1 MGKKELQDKIRKLVK
16 EKHAIL
22 LAHNYQRAEIQEIA
36 DLTGDSYELSVKASK
51 TNADIIVFCGV
62 RFMAESA
69 KILSPD
75 KTVLL
80 PNANAGCPMADM
92 ITAQQLEELKSQY
105 PDAYVVSYVNT
116 NADVKALS
124 DVCCTSSNAVN
135 IVKAVP
141 VQKVIFV
148 PDKNL
153 GSYVKKFVDKD
164 MIIWNGYCPTHHH
177 IYPEEIKLLKEKY
190 PDAPFVCHPEC
201 RPEVVELADK
211 VASTSGILKFAR
223 DDPHQRFIIGTEE
236 GIMYQ
241 LKKNNPDKEFI
252 LASHGFICPN
262 MKRTRLEDIVL
273 SLEKNQYEIRLL
285 PAIIEKARLPL
296 ERMIEFSTVT
306 AQKT

>member
-1 MGKKELQDKIRKLVK
+1 MEKKELQDSIRRLVK
-16 EKHAIL
+16 EKNAVL

-69 KILSPD
+69 KILSPG
-75 KTVLL
+75 KKVLL

-92 ITAQQLEELKSQY
+92 ISAEELERLKSLY
-105 PDAYVVSYVNT
+105 PDAFVVGYVNT
-116 NADVKALS
+116 NADVKALT

-135 IVKAVP
+135 IVKAAP
-141 VQKVIFV
+141 SDKIIFI

-153 GSYVKKFVDKD
+153 GSYVKKFVDKE

-177 IYPEEIKLLKEKY
+177 IYPEEINILKHEN
-190 PDAPFVCHPEC
+190 PDAIFVCHPEC
-201 RPEVVELADK
+201 RPEVVDLADK
-211 VASTSGILKFAR
+211 VTSTSGIIRFTKE
-223 DDPHQRFIIGTEE
+223 DPHKKFIIGTEE

-241 LKKNNPDKEFI
+241 LRKNSPEKEFI
-252 LASHGFICPN
+252 LASNGFICPN
-262 MKRTRLEDIVL
+262 MKRTMLEDVL
-273 SLEKNQYEIRLL
+273 LALEKNRYEINLS

-296 ERMIEFSTVT
+296 ERMIQMSTAVV
-306 AQKT
+306 QK

>member
-1 MGKKELQDKIRKLVK
+1 MEKKELQNRIRRLVK
-16 EKHAIL
+16 EKNAIL

-51 TNADIIVFCGV
+51 TDADIIVFCGV

-69 KILSPD
+69 KILSPE

-80 PNANAGCPMADM
+80 PNVNAGCPMADM
-92 ITAQQLEELKSQY
+92 ITVQQLEGLKSQY
-105 PDAYVVSYVNT
+105 PEAAVVSYVNT

-135 IVKAVP
+135 IVKAVNAKG
-141 VQKVIFV
+141 VLFI

-177 IYPEEIKLLKEKY
+177 IYPEEITLLKEKY

-223 DDPHQRFIIGTEE
+223 EDSHKQFIIGTEE

-241 LKKNNPDKEFI
+241 LRKNNPEKEFI

-273 SLEKNQYEIRLL
+273 ALEKNQYEIKLS

-296 ERMIEFSTVT
+296 ERMIEMS
-306 AQKT
+306 AASALK

>member
-1 MGKKELQDKIRKLVK
+1 MEIKELQKKVRKLVK
-16 EKHAIL
+16 EKNAIL

-36 DLTGDSYELSVKASK
+36 DLTGDSYELSVRASK
-51 TNADIIVFCGV
+51 TDADIIVFCGV

-92 ITAQQLEELKSQY
+92 ITAQQLAGLKSQY
-105 PDAYVVSYVNT
+105 PEAYVVSYVNT

-141 VQKVIFV
+141 ARKVIFV

-153 GSYVKKFVDKD
+153 GSYVKRFVEKD

-177 IYPEEIKLLKEKY
+177 IYPEEIIPLKEKY

-201 RPEVVELADK
+201 RPEVIELADK
-211 VASTSGILKFAR
+211 VTSTSGIIRFTK
-223 DDPHQRFIIGTEE
+223 DDAHNQFIIGTEE

-241 LKKNNPDKEFI
+241 LRKNSPGKEFI
-252 LASHGFICPN
+252 LASNGFICPN
-262 MKRTRLEDIVL
+262 MKRTRLEDVVL
-273 SLEKNQYEIRLL
+273 ALEKNQYEIKLS
-285 PAIIEKARLPL
+285 PVIIEKARLPL
-296 ERMIEFSTVT
+296 ERMIEMASTT
-306 AQKT
+306 GIK

>member
-1 MGKKELQDKIRKLVK
+1 MDIKELQKTVRKLLK
-16 EKHAIL
+16 EKNAIL

-36 DLTGDSYELSVKASK
+36 DLTGDSYELSVKASR
-51 TNADIIVFCGV
+51 TDADIIVFCGV

-69 KILSPD
+69 KILSPE

-92 ITAQQLEELKSQY
+92 ITAQQLERLKSQY
-105 PDAYVVSYVNT
+105 PEAYVVSYVNT
-116 NADVKALS
+116 NADVKVLS

-141 VQKVIFV
+141 ARKVIFV

-177 IYPEEIKLLKEKY
+177 IYPEEIIPLKQKY

-211 VASTSGILKFAR
+211 VTSTSGIIKFAKE
-223 DDPHQRFIIGTEE
+223 DAHKQFIIGTEE
-236 GIMYQ
+236 GILYQ
-241 LKKNNPDKEFI
+241 LKKNNPEKDFI

-262 MKRTRLEDIVL
+262 MKRTRLEDVIL
-273 SLEKNQYEIRLL
+273 ALEKNQYEINLS
-285 PAIIEKARLPL
+285 PAIIERARVPL
-296 ERMIEFSTVT
+296 ERMIEMTTGLLSR
-306 AQKT
+306 

>member
-1 MGKKELQDKIRKLVK
+1 MEKKELQDRIRRLVK
-16 EKHAIL
+16 EKNAIL

-51 TNADIIVFCGV
+51 TDADIIVFCGV

-69 KILSPD
+69 KILSPG

-92 ITAQQLEELKSQY
+92 ITAQQLEGLKSQY

-135 IVKAVP
+135 IVKAVNTKR
-141 VQKVIFV
+141 VLFI

-223 DDPHQRFIIGTEE
+223 EDPHKQFIIGTEE

-241 LKKNNPDKEFI
+241 LRENNPEKEFI

-273 SLEKNQYEIRLL
+273 ALEKNQYEIKLS

-296 ERMIEFSTVT
+296 ERMIELG
-306 AQKT
+306 AAPALK

>member
-1 MGKKELQDKIRKLVK
+1 MEIRELQKIVRRLLK

-36 DLTGDSYELSVKASK
+36 DLTGDSYELSVKASR
-51 TNADIIVFCGV
+51 TDADIIVFCGV
-62 RFMAESA
+62 RFMAETA

-75 KTVLL
+75 KVVLL
-80 PNANAGCPMADM
+80 PNEYAGCPMADM
-92 ITAQQLEELKSQY
+92 ITVQQLERLKNEY

-141 VQKVIFV
+141 SHKVIFI

-153 GSYVKKFVDKD
+153 GNYVKRFVDKD

-177 IYPEEIKLLKEKY
+177 IYPEEIIPLKEKY
-190 PDAPFVCHPEC
+190 PDALFVCHPEC

-211 VASTSGILKFAR
+211 VTSTSGIIKFTKEDSHKA
-223 DDPHQRFIIGTEE
+223 FIIGTEE
-236 GIMYQ
+236 GILYQ
-241 LKKNNPDKEFI
+241 LKKNSPEKEFI
-252 LASHGFICPN
+252 IASHGLVCPN
-262 MKRTRLEDIVL
+262 MKRTRLEDVVL
-273 SLEKNQYEIRLL
+273 ALEKNQHEIKLS
-285 PAIIEKARLPL
+285 PAIIERARLPL
-296 ERMIEFSTVT
+296 ERMIEISQ
-306 AQKT
+306 ASMLK

>member
-1 MGKKELQDKIRKLVK
+1 MDIKELQKTVRKLLK
-16 EKHAIL
+16 EKNAIL

-36 DLTGDSYELSVKASK
+36 DLTGDSYELSVKASR
-51 TNADIIVFCGV
+51 TDADIIVFCGV

-69 KILSPD
+69 KILSPE

-92 ITAQQLEELKSQY
+92 ITAQQLERLKSQY
-105 PDAYVVSYVNT
+105 PEAYVVSYVNT

-141 VQKVIFV
+141 ARKVIFV

-177 IYPEEIKLLKEKY
+177 IYPEEIIPLKQKY

-211 VASTSGILKFAR
+211 VTSTSGIIKFAKE
-223 DDPHQRFIIGTEE
+223 DAHKQFIIGTEE
-236 GIMYQ
+236 GILYQ
-241 LKKNNPDKEFI
+241 LKKNTPEKDFI

-262 MKRTRLEDIVL
+262 MKRTRLEDVIL
-273 SLEKNQYEIRLL
+273 ALEKNQYEINLS
-285 PAIIEKARLPL
+285 PAIIERARVPL
-296 ERMIEFSTVT
+296 ERMIEMTTGLLSR
-306 AQKT
+306 

>member
-1 MGKKELQDKIRKLVK
+1 MEKKELQKHIRGLVK

-51 TNADIIVFCGV
+51 TDADIIVFCGV

-69 KILSPD
+69 KILSPG

-80 PNANAGCPMADM
+80 PNVNAGCPMADM
-92 ITAQQLEELKSQY
+92 ITAQQLEGLKSRY
-105 PDAYVVSYVNT
+105 PDATVVSYVNT

-135 IVKAVP
+135 IVRAVP
-141 VQKVIFV
+141 AKQVIFV

-153 GSYVKKFVDKD
+153 GNYVKKFVDKD

-177 IYPEEIKLLKEKY
+177 IYPEEIKRLKEKY

-201 RPEVVELADK
+201 RPEVVGLADK
-211 VASTSGILKFAR
+211 VTSTSGIIKFTKE
-223 DDPHQRFIIGTEE
+223 DPHKQFIIGTEE

-241 LKKNNPDKEFI
+241 LRKNSPEKEFI
-252 LASHGFICPN
+252 LASNGFICPN

-273 SLEKNQYEIRLL
+273 ALEKNQFEINLS
-285 PAIIEKARLPL
+285 PGIIEKAKVPL
-296 ERMIEFSTVT
+296 ERMIEMGAVPVL
-306 AQKT
+306 K

>member
-1 MGKKELQDKIRKLVK
+1 MDIKELQKTVRKLLK
-16 EKHAIL
+16 EKNAIL

-36 DLTGDSYELSVKASK
+36 DLTGDSYELSVKASR
-51 TNADIIVFCGV
+51 TDADIIVFCGV

-69 KILSPD
+69 KILSPE

-92 ITAQQLEELKSQY
+92 ITAQQLERLKSQY
-105 PDAYVVSYVNT
+105 PEAYVVSYVNT

-141 VQKVIFV
+141 ARKVIFV

-177 IYPEEIKLLKEKY
+177 IYPEEIIPLKQKY
-190 PDAPFVCHPEC
+190 TDAPFVCHPEC

-211 VASTSGILKFAR
+211 VTSTSGIIKFAKE
-223 DDPHQRFIIGTEE
+223 DAHKQFIIGTEE
-236 GIMYQ
+236 GILYQ
-241 LKKNNPDKEFI
+241 LKKNNPEKDFI

-262 MKRTRLEDIVL
+262 MKRTRLEDVIL
-273 SLEKNQYEIRLL
+273 ALEKNQYEINLS
-285 PAIIEKARLPL
+285 PAIIERARVPL
-296 ERMIEFSTVT
+296 ERMIEMTTGLLSR
-306 AQKT
+306 

>member
-1 MGKKELQDKIRKLVK
+1 MDIKELQKTVRKLLK
-16 EKHAIL
+16 EKNAIL

-36 DLTGDSYELSVKASK
+36 DLTGDSYELSVKASR
-51 TNADIIVFCGV
+51 TDADIIVFCGV

-69 KILSPD
+69 KILSPE

-92 ITAQQLEELKSQY
+92 ITAQQLERLKSQY
-105 PDAYVVSYVNT
+105 PEAYVVSYVNT

-141 VQKVIFV
+141 ARKVIFV

-177 IYPEEIKLLKEKY
+177 IYPEEIIPLKQKY

-211 VASTSGILKFAR
+211 VTSTSGIIKFAKE
-223 DDPHQRFIIGTEE
+223 DAHKQFIIGTEE
-236 GIMYQ
+236 GILYQ
-241 LKKNNPDKEFI
+241 LKKNNPEKDFI

-262 MKRTRLEDIVL
+262 MKRTRLEDVIL
-273 SLEKNQYEIRLL
+273 ALEKNQYEINLS
-285 PAIIEKARLPL
+285 PAIIERARVPL
-296 ERMIEFSTVT
+296 ERMIEMTTGLLSR
-306 AQKT
+306 

>member
-1 MGKKELQDKIRKLVK
+1 MEKKELQEKVRRLVK
-16 EKHAIL
+16 EKNAIL

-51 TNADIIVFCGV
+51 TDADIIVFCGV

-69 KILSPD
+69 KILSPG

-92 ITAQQLEELKSQY
+92 ISAEELERLKSQY

-135 IVKAVP
+135 IVKAAP
-141 VQKVIFV
+141 AKKVIFV

-153 GSYVKKFVDKD
+153 GSYVKQFVDKD

-177 IYPEEIKLLKEKY
+177 IYPEEINILKQNH
-190 PDAPFVCHPEC
+190 PDALFICHPEC

-211 VASTSGILKFAR
+211 VTSTSGIIRFAKE
-223 DDPHQRFIIGTEE
+223 DPHKKFIIGTEE

-241 LKKNNPDKEFI
+241 LRKNNPEKEFI
-252 LASHGFICPN
+252 LASNGFICPN
-262 MKRTRLEDIVL
+262 MKRTMLEDVVL
-273 SLEKNQYEIRLL
+273 ALEKNQYEINLS
-285 PAIIEKARLPL
+285 PAIIEKARIPL
-296 ERMIEFSTVT
+296 ERMIQMSAAVL
-306 AQKT
+306 QK

>member
-1 MGKKELQDKIRKLVK
+1 MEKKELQDQIRRLVK
-16 EKHAIL
+16 EKNAIL
-22 LAHNYQRAEIQEIA
+22 IAHNYQREEIQEIA
-36 DLTGDSYELSVKASK
+36 DLTGDSYELSVKASR
-51 TNADIIVFCGV
+51 TDADIIVFCGV

-69 KILSPD
+69 KILSPG

-80 PNANAGCPMADM
+80 PNAGAGCPMADM
-92 ITAQQLEELKSQY
+92 ITAQQLEGLRSQY

-124 DVCCTSSNAVN
+124 DVCCTSSNAVT
-135 IVKAVP
+135 IVRAVP
-141 VQKVIFV
+141 AKKVIFV

-153 GSYVKKFVDKD
+153 GSYVKKFSDKD

-201 RPEVVELADK
+201 RPDVVELADK
-211 VASTSGILKFAR
+211 VTSTSGIIKFTKE
-223 DDPHQRFIIGTEE
+223 DPHHRFIIGTEE

-241 LKKNNPDKEFI
+241 LRKNSPEKEFI
-252 LASHGFICPN
+252 LASNGFICPN
-262 MKRTRLEDIVL
+262 MKKTRLEDIVL
-273 SLEKNQYEIRLL
+273 ALEKKQYEITLS

-296 ERMIEFSTVT
+296 ERMIEVG
-306 AQKT
+306 AVPAAK

>member
-1 MGKKELQDKIRKLVK
+1 MEKKALQERIRGLVK

-51 TNADIIVFCGV
+51 TDADIIVFCGV

-69 KILSPD
+69 KILSPG

-92 ITAQQLEELKSQY
+92 ITAQQLEGLKSQY
-105 PDAYVVSYVNT
+105 PEAAVVSYVNT

-141 VQKVIFV
+141 AKQVIFV

-201 RPEVVELADK
+201 RPGVVELADR
-211 VASTSGILKFAR
+211 VTSTSGIIKFTKE
-223 DDPHQRFIIGTEE
+223 DPHQRFIIGTEE

-241 LKKNNPDKEFI
+241 LKKNNPEKEFI

-262 MKRTRLEDIVL
+262 MKRTMLEDIVL
-273 SLEKNQYEIRLL
+273 ALEKNQFEIKLS

-296 ERMIEFSTVT
+296 ERMIELGPAPVM
-306 AQKT
+306 K